1 MKMHQ
6 SIRKGEISPLD
17 LVNEA
22 LKQIAEKN
30 PDHHAFI
37 TVAEKEAIESAKLLE
52 QELLNGMVRGPLHGI
67 PIAIKDLIYTKG
79 IKTTMGSKIYEHFL
93 PSIDATV
100 IEKLK
105 QAGAIIIGKTNTHE
119 FAYGPTG
126 DRSHYGACRNPY
138 NLDKMSGGSSSGS
151 AVAVA
156 ANMVLASIGTDTGG
170 SIRIPASAC
179 GVVGMKPTFGQVS
192 KEGSFPLAYTL
203 DHLGPI
209 TNNIKDNALL
219 LNIIAGYDPEDP
231 YSLNPNELTDYTGLI
246 GEDVKDLTI
255 GIVTNDFFTEVDEE
269 IKTTLDTG
277 IEILKQL
284 QTNMKEVTV
293 PGIEEIADAQA
304 ITIKS
309 EASAV
314 HGPSLEKYE
323 GEIDEEVFERL
334 VASQEVKGYEYVQ
347 AQTKREKLIANL
359 NQIFDEVDV
368 LLVPTLPILPPDIDQ
383 REVTINNTTVTTQ
396 HALLK
401 LTAPFNYTGNPAL
414 SIPCGMS
421 KSGLPIGLQLIGRHH
436 DEERLYQLGDA
447 LEAELKKGHTEKSL

>member
-6 SIRKGEISPLD
+6 SIRKGEVSPLD

-22 LKQIAEKN
+22 LKQITEKN
-30 PDHHAFI
+30 IDHHAFI

-52 QELLNGMVRGPLHGI
+52 QELLNGKVRGPLHGI

-79 IKTTMGSKIYEHFL
+79 IKTTMGSKIYEHFI

-126 DRSHYGACRNPY
+126 DRSYFGACTNPY

-209 TNNIKDNALL
+209 TTTVKDNALL
-219 LNIIAGYDPEDP
+219 LNIIAGHDPKDA
-231 YSLNPNELTDYTGLI
+231 YSIKMSGNKDYAKLI
-246 GEDVKDLTI
+246 GEDVKHATI
-255 GIVTNDFFTEVDEE
+255 GIAMNDFFTDIDQE
-269 IKTTLDTG
+269 IKEAIDKSVDLF
-277 IEILKQL
+277 KQL
-284 QTNMKEVTV
+284 QTNIKEVTI
-293 PGIEEIADAQA
+293 PGIEEIAEAQA
-304 ITIKS
+304 VTIKS

-314 HGPSLEKYE
+314 HADSLQEYE
-323 GEIDEEVFERL
+323 GIIDEEVFERL
-334 VASQEVKGYEYVQ
+334 VASKEVKGYEYVQ
-347 AQTKREKLIANL
+347 AQTKRNKLITDL
-359 NQIFDEVDV
+359 NHIFDEVDV
-368 LLVPTLPILPPDIDQ
+368 LLVPTLPILPPDINQ

-401 LTAPFNYTGNPAL
+401 LTAPFNYTGNPSL

-447 LEAELKKGHTEKSL
+447 LEAELKKNNTEKS

>member
-37 TVAEKEAIESAKLLE
+37 TVAEKEAIESAKQLE
-52 QELLNGMVRGPLHGI
+52 QELLNGKVRGPLHGI
-67 PIAIKDLIYTKG
+67 PIGIKDLIYTKG
-79 IKTTMGSKIYEHFL
+79 IKTTMGSKIYEHFI
-93 PSIDATV
+93 PSFDATV

-126 DRSHYGACRNPY
+126 DRSYFGACRNPY

-209 TNNIKDNALL
+209 TTTVKDNALL
-219 LNIIAGYDPEDP
+219 LNIIAGHDPKDA
-231 YSLNPNELTDYTGLI
+231 YSIKMSGNKDYAKLI
-246 GEDVKDLTI
+246 GKDVKNATI
-255 GIVTNDFFTEVDEE
+255 GIATNVFFTDIDQE
-269 IKTTLDTG
+269 IKEAIDKSVDLF
-277 IEILKQL
+277 KQL
-284 QTNMKEVTV
+284 QTNIKEVTI
-293 PGIEEIADAQA
+293 PGIEEIAEAQA
-304 ITIKS
+304 VTIKS

-314 HGPSLEKYE
+314 HADSLQEYE
-323 GEIDEEVFERL
+323 GKIDEEVFERL
-334 VASQEVKGYEYVQ
+334 VASKEVTGYEYVQ
-347 AQTKREKLIANL
+347 AQTKRNKLITDL
-359 NQIFDEVDV
+359 NHIFDEVDV
-368 LLVPTLPILPPDIDQ
+368 LLVPTLPILPPDINQ

-401 LTAPFNYTGNPAL
+401 LTAPFNYTGNPSL

-447 LEAELKKGHTEKSL
+447 LEAEIKKNNTEKS

>member
-37 TVAEKEAIESAKLLE
+37 TVSEKEAIESAKLLE
-52 QELLNGMVRGPLHGI
+52 QELLDGKVRGPLHGI
-67 PIAIKDLIYTKG
+67 PIAIKDLIYTQG
-79 IKTTMGSKIYEHFL
+79 IKTTMGSKIYEHFI

-126 DRSHYGACRNPY
+126 DRSYFGACTNPY

-192 KEGSFPLAYTL
+192 KAGSFPLAYTL

-209 TNNIKDNALL
+209 TTTIKDNALL
-219 LNIIAGYDPEDP
+219 LNIIAGHDPKDA
-231 YSLNPNELTDYTGLI
+231 YSIKMSGNKDYAKLI
-246 GEDVKDLTI
+246 GEDVKHATI
-255 GIVTNDFFTEVDEE
+255 GIATNEFFTDIDQE
-269 IKTTLDTG
+269 IKEAIDKSVDLF
-277 IEILKQL
+277 KQL
-284 QTNMKEVTV
+284 QTNIKKVAV
-293 PGIEEIADAQA
+293 PGIEEIAEAQA
-304 ITIKS
+304 VTIKS

-314 HGPSLEKYE
+314 HADSLQEYE
-323 GEIDEEVFERL
+323 GKVDEEVFERL
-334 VASQEVKGYEYVQ
+334 VASKEVKGYEYVQ
-347 AQTKREKLIANL
+347 AQTKRNKLIADL
-359 NQIFDEVDV
+359 NHIFDEVDV
-368 LLVPTLPILPPDIDQ
+368 LLVPTLPILPPDINQ

-401 LTAPFNYTGNPAL
+401 LTAPFNYTGNPSL

-436 DEERLYQLGDA
+436 EEERLYQLGDA
-447 LEAELKKGHTEKSL
+447 LEAELKKNNTEKS

>member
-37 TVAEKEAIESAKLLE
+37 TVSEKEAIESAKLLE
-52 QELLNGMVRGPLHGI
+52 QELLDGKVRGPLHGI
-67 PIAIKDLIYTKG
+67 PIAIKDLIYTQG
-79 IKTTMGSKIYEHFL
+79 IKTTMGSKIYEHFI

-126 DRSHYGACRNPY
+126 DRSYFGACTNPY

-209 TNNIKDNALL
+209 TTTIKDNALL
-219 LNIIAGYDPEDP
+219 LNIIAGHDPKDA
-231 YSLNPNELTDYTGLI
+231 YSIKMSGNKDYAKLI
-246 GEDVKDLTI
+246 GEDVKHATI
-255 GIVTNDFFTEVDEE
+255 GIATNEFFTDIDQE
-269 IKTTLDTG
+269 IKEAIDKSVDLF
-277 IEILKQL
+277 KQL
-284 QTNMKEVTV
+284 QTNIKKVAV
-293 PGIEEIADAQA
+293 PGIEEIAEAQA
-304 ITIKS
+304 VTIKS

-314 HGPSLEKYE
+314 HADSLQEYE
-323 GEIDEEVFERL
+323 GKVDEEVFERL
-334 VASQEVKGYEYVQ
+334 VASKEVKGYEYVQ
-347 AQTKREKLIANL
+347 AQTKRNKLIADL
-359 NQIFDEVDV
+359 NHIFDEVDV
-368 LLVPTLPILPPDIDQ
+368 LLVPTLPILPPDINQ

-401 LTAPFNYTGNPAL
+401 LTAPFNYTGNPSL

-447 LEAELKKGHTEKSL
+447 LEVELKKNNMEKS

>member
-37 TVAEKEAIESAKLLE
+37 TVSEKEAIESAKLLE
-52 QELLNGMVRGPLHGI
+52 QELLDGKVRGPLHGI
-67 PIAIKDLIYTKG
+67 PIAIKDLIYTQG
-79 IKTTMGSKIYEHFL
+79 IKTTMGSKIYEHFI

-126 DRSHYGACRNPY
+126 DRSYFGACTNPY

-209 TNNIKDNALL
+209 TTTIKDNALL
-219 LNIIAGYDPEDP
+219 LNIIAGHDPKDA
-231 YSLNPNELTDYTGLI
+231 YSIKMSGNKDYAKLI
-246 GEDVKDLTI
+246 GEDVKHATI
-255 GIVTNDFFTEVDEE
+255 GIATNEFFTDIDQE
-269 IKTTLDTG
+269 IKEAIDKSVDLF
-277 IEILKQL
+277 KQL
-284 QTNMKEVTV
+284 QTNIKKVAV
-293 PGIEEIADAQA
+293 PGIEEIAEAQA
-304 ITIKS
+304 VTIKS

-314 HGPSLEKYE
+314 HADSLQEYE
-323 GEIDEEVFERL
+323 GKVDEEVFERL
-334 VASQEVKGYEYVQ
+334 VASKEVKGYEYVQ
-347 AQTKREKLIANL
+347 AQTKRNKLIADL
-359 NQIFDEVDV
+359 NHIFDEVDV
-368 LLVPTLPILPPDIDQ
+368 LLVPTLPILPPDINQ

-401 LTAPFNYTGNPAL
+401 LTAPFNYTGNPSL

-436 DEERLYQLGDA
+436 EEERLYQLGDA
-447 LEAELKKGHTEKSL
+447 LEAELKKNNTEKS

>member
-37 TVAEKEAIESAKLLE
+37 TVAEKEAIESAKQLE
-52 QELLNGMVRGPLHGI
+52 QELLNGKVRGPLHGI
-67 PIAIKDLIYTKG
+67 PIGIKDLIYTKG
-79 IKTTMGSKIYEHFL
+79 IKTTMGSKIYEHFI
-93 PSIDATV
+93 PSFDATV

-126 DRSHYGACRNPY
+126 DRSYFGACRNPY

-209 TNNIKDNALL
+209 TTTVKDNALL
-219 LNIIAGYDPEDP
+219 LNIIAGHDPKDA
-231 YSLNPNELTDYTGLI
+231 YSIKMSGNKDYAKLI
-246 GEDVKDLTI
+246 GKDVKNATI
-255 GIVTNDFFTEVDEE
+255 GIATNVFFTDIDQE
-269 IKTTLDTG
+269 IKEAIDKSVDLF
-277 IEILKQL
+277 KQL
-284 QTNMKEVTV
+284 QTNIKEVTI
-293 PGIEEIADAQA
+293 PGIEEIAEAQA
-304 ITIKS
+304 VTIKS

-314 HGPSLEKYE
+314 HADTLQEYE
-323 GEIDEEVFERL
+323 GKIDEEVFERL
-334 VASQEVKGYEYVQ
+334 VASKEVTGYEYVQ
-347 AQTKREKLIANL
+347 AQTKRNKLITDL
-359 NQIFDEVDV
+359 NHIFDEVDV
-368 LLVPTLPILPPDIDQ
+368 LLVPTLPILPPDINQ

-401 LTAPFNYTGNPAL
+401 LTAPFNYTGNPSL

-447 LEAELKKGHTEKSL
+447 LEAEIKKNNTEKS